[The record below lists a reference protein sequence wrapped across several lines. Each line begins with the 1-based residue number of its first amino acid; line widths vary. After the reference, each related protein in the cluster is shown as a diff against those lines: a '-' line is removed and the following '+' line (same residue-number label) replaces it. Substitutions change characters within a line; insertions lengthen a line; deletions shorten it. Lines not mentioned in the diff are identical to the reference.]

1 MTYVLKTKE
10 MQNPCT
16 GFFFVFFV
24 LMLVLLY
31 ESRRRRVVVVSLQKV
46 SANIISLD
54 HFIRLIRQRLSPQLP
69 LTQH

>member
-16 GFFFVFFV
+16 GFFLFFV

-31 ESRRRRVVVVSLQKV
+31 ESRRRRVVVVLLQKV

-54 HFIRLIRQRLSPQLP
+54 HFIRLIRQRG
-69 LTQH
+69 